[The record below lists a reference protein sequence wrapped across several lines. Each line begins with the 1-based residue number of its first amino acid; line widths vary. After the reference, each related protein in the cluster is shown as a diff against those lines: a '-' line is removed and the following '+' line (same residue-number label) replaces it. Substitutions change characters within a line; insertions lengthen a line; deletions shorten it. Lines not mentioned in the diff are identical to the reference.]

1 MFRKLSRRVHD
12 RRSRSD
18 RAALLGTAIALC
30 VAGAAE
36 AAPSHVLELGAG
48 SVAESARA
56 TASSEASIIGGG
68 AVVHSSPPVAEP
80 VAAKLSARTPQ
91 LQIAEVPDLG
101 PKHGDALPPV
111 SSPAPGIDLS
121 EFRGRYGV
129 AVGSFDFDRLP
140 GRLSAPSL
148 RALWREGLRLE
159 RDEYLLESA
168 ARYELIVGQVPEE
181 AFTYWR
187 IARNYWRH
195 GEGLPVEDGEER
207 LRYFELAE
215 DWSARGLSIDPECAP
230 CMLWKFVSMGRQATT
245 RGLLTAV
252 SDAGEMDRLLKQG
265 IALQPSF
272 ADDSA
277 NSTLGNLYYAGA
289 VFYRVAPDWFW
300 VKWVLG
306 MRGDKDL
313 SLEFARKAVA
323 MAEMRVDYRVE
334 LGASLLCYGASRKK
348 PLAIIEGFEVL
359 RQAEELDPYLS
370 TDHLD
375 KAHALVLLSEPQKAC
390 GYSRDGFIDVD
401 EVGAGLT
408 R

>member
-1 MFRKLSRRVHD
+1 MFQKLLGRVGH
-12 RRSRSD
+12 RRSRVEWA
-18 RAALLGTAIALC
+18 AALGLAFVLGVVGTAQAS
-30 VAGAAE
+30 
-36 AAPSHVLELGAG
+36 PSNVLELGAG
-48 SVAESARA
+48 SVAESAR
-56 TASSEASIIGGG
+56 TSASSEASIIGGG
-68 AVVHSSPPVAEP
+68 AVVHAAPPAAEP
-80 VAAKLSARTPQ
+80 VAAKLSAHASQ
-91 LQIAEVPDLG
+91 ALIAEVPDLG
-101 PKHGDALPPV
+101 PEPGEALPPV
-111 SSPAPGIDLS
+111 SAPAPGLDLS

-129 AVGSFDFDRLP
+129 AVGTFDFDRLP
-140 GRLSAPSL
+140 GRLSSPSL
-148 RALWREGLRLE
+148 RSLWREGLRLE

-181 AFTYWR
+181 SFTYWR

-207 LRYFELAE
+207 VRYFEMAE

-252 SDAGEMDRLLKQG
+252 SDAREMDWLLKQG

-289 VFYRVAPDWFW
+289 VFYRIVPDWFW

-334 LGASLLCYGASRKK
+334 LGASLLCYGATRKK

-359 RQAEELDPYLS
+359 RQAEGLDPYLS

-375 KAHALVLLSEPQKAC
+375 KAHAQVLLSEPQKAC